1 MPQPTLTAMRGS
13 YAGPPHSF
21 SGFPSPPPLQPYS
34 NMLSEWYLGIEIPPL
49 HSKRTVQGFVKVL
62 GYDPK
67 ADAEAVTNATKGR
80 TLDKKEKELCAYFS

>member
-1 MPQPTLTAMRGS
+1 MPQPTLTTMCGP

-49 HSKRTVQGFVKVL
+49 HSKWTVQGFVKVL

-80 TLDKKEKELCAYFS
+80 MLDKKEKELCAYFS